1 MSVSRKQGRNNMT
14 KVWMKWDDD
23 NNGNENQEEEEGE
36 KNTTV
41 VKTKWNESNDGD
53 EHKYF

>member
-1 MSVSRKQGRNNMT
+1 MSVSRKQGRKNMT

-36 KNTTV
+36 KNTIV

-53 EHKYF
+53 EHK